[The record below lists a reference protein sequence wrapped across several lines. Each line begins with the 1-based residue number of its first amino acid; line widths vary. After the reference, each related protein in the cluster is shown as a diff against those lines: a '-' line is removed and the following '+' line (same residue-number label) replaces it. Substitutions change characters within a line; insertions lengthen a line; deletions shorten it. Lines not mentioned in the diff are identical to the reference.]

1 VKLVLVLVAGCGFSG
16 SSTSAPRDG
25 DPDAVP
31 DMAIDAVPIDGA
43 PGAARKKRITIP
55 DAKVFENLNEFPIW
69 LVIDD
74 PAGLGAKATIGGED
88 IYFTRTDGTPLAWER
103 IAWDKGAGHLEA
115 WVRVS
120 LVDTGAN
127 ELDLRF
133 GDPGPAHA
141 PNAAMTWQN
150 GFRAVWHM
158 EDALGGNPAV
168 KDAKNAVNGVAVG
181 GPASAT
187 GKLGKGIDLDGNN
200 DEITFTNPITQ
211 NNSSTISA
219 WVRISQPANGFSSVM
234 TVGNPNGYESRWFHT
249 KFAGL
254 AYGFRGDDTQTQVD
268 VHNNQFTLLHWTYN
282 GATKVATL
290 YRDGAVVVTTNVAG
304 TVNTQGTG
312 GHIGNAPMQW
322 GPGGNTPNFVNGIVD
337 EVRIASEP
345 RSAGW
350 VRTEYENQRDVGAF
364 FTLGAD
370 VPAGQ

>member
-1 VKLVLVLVAGCGFSG
+1 VKALLVLVAGCGFSA
-16 SSTSAPRDG
+16 SPSTPRDG

-43 PGAARKKRITIP
+43 PGAARKRRITIP

-74 PAGLGAKATIGGED
+74 PTGLGALATTGGED
-88 IYFTRTDGTPLAWER
+88 IYFTRTDGTPLEWER

-115 WVRVS
+115 WVRAT
-120 LVDTGAN
+120 LVDVGAN
-127 ELDLRF
+127 ELDLRY

-141 PNAAMTWQN
+141 PNAGMTWQN

-158 EDALGGNPAV
+158 EDPLGGNTAV

-219 WVRISQPANGFSSVM
+219 WVRISQPGNGFSSVM
-234 TVGNPNGYESRWFHT
+234 TVGNPTGYESRWFHT
-249 KFAGL
+249 KFNGL
-254 AYGFRGDDTQTQVD
+254 AYGFRGDDTQTDVD
-268 VHNNQFTLLHWTYN
+268 VHNNVFTLLHWTYN
-282 GATKVATL
+282 GTTKVATL
-290 YRDGAVVVTTNVAG
+290 YRDGALVVSTNVAG

-312 GHIGNAPMQW
+312 GHIGNAPIQW

-337 EVRIASEP
+337 EVRIATES

-350 VRTEYENQRDVGAF
+350 VLTEYENQRDVGAF
-364 FTLGAD
+364 FTLGGEQI
-370 VPAGQ
+370 VE